1 LRRAALALATLSLA
15 ILAIAARAEAY
26 VYWAEPPA
34 PRVFTTF
41 GSVYRANLDATGTQ
55 FLTEAGMYPYG
66 VAVDEAHL
74 YWAGPPGNIARANL
88 DGTGVDQS
96 FITDLNP
103 PPGSPIYGVAV
114 DGAHVYWTSPD
125 AGTIGRAN
133 LDGTGVNPSFIAGAS
148 NPVGVAV
155 DGAHVYWAN
164 LDTGTIGRANLDGTG
179 VNQSFIAGASDP
191 SGVTVDGAHVYWG
204 GTGIGRAN
212 LDGTG
217 VDPSFINLNTLGVA
231 VDGAHVYWANLG
243 KGASGTASLYSH
255 SPGIGRA
262 KLDGTG
268 VDQCFVSAA
277 NAYGVAVDAL
287 GPPPSGDP
295 GPPPSYEIRL
305 SKVKLNKK
313 RGLAKLTV
321 NLPVGPGELYLA
333 KTNKVQGQHKG
344 PVEAGK
350 LKLSVKSRGSAKKRL
365 GKTGKVKV
373 KAKVRYIPD
382 CGPPDTKSKK
392 LKLVKR

>member
-1 LRRAALALATLSLA
+1 MDAPYVATGSPRLAERVAAGRWLTLLRRAALALATLPLA
-15 ILAIAARAEAY
+15 ILAIGARAEAY
-26 VYWAEPPA
+26 VYWAEPPT

-41 GSVYRANLDATGTQ
+41 GSVYRADLDGTGTQ

-66 VAVDEAHL
+66 VAVDEPRL

-103 PPGSPIYGVAV
+103 PPGSAIYGVAV
-114 DGAHVYWTSPD
+114 DGAHVYWTS
-125 AGTIGRAN
+125 A
-133 LDGTGVNPSFIAGAS
+133 
-148 NPVGVAV
+148 
-155 DGAHVYWAN
+155 
-164 LDTGTIGRANLDGTG
+164 DTGTIGRANLDGTG
-179 VNQSFIAGASDP
+179 VDQSFIAGASDP
-191 SGVTVDGAHVYWG
+191 RGVAVDGAHVYWG

-212 LDGTG
+212 LDGSG
-217 VDPSFINLNTLGVA
+217 ADPNFIDLNALGVA

-243 KGASGTASLYSH
+243 NGATGSASLYSH

-268 VDQCFVSAA
+268 VDQCFVSDA
-277 NAYGVAVDAL
+277 NAYGLAVDAL
-287 GPPPSGDP
+287 GPPPSSDP
-295 GPPPSYEIRL
+295 GPPASFEIRL
-305 SKVKLNKK
+305 SKAKLNKK

-321 NLPVGPGELYLA
+321 NLPVGPGELYLE

-350 LKLSVKSRGSAKKRL
+350 LKLSVKPRGGAKKRL
-365 GKTGKVKV
+365 SKTGKVQV
-373 KAKVRYIPD
+373 KAKVTYIPD

-392 LKLVKR
+392 IKLVKR